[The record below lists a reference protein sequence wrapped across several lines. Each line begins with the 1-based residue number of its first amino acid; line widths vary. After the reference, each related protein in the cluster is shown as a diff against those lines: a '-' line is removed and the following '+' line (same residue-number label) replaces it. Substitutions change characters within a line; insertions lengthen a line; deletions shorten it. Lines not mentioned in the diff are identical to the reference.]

1 MYAYFDS
8 VHFYRLIME
17 KARESIKKETETET
31 DHKTNN
37 YVVNNKIK
45 VENGVSNYNVEFQ
58 ITFFFEQLIC
68 NIESN
73 AIQFED
79 IQDSRI
85 TLAEFKSLFLNYS
98 LDDLKECIQI
108 INDNN
113 DNKDESLDVS
123 FSFSNFRSF
132 CLKLERNV
140 LRKLLSCIYY
150 PTIRMEVAN
159 HLYKSKNY
167 ETYKSNE
174 IQVVRSSH

>member
-17 KARESIKKETETET
+17 KARESIKKETET

-68 NIESN
+68 NIESK
-73 AIQFED
+73 AIQFEY

-85 TLAEFKSLFLNYS
+85 TLTEFNTLFLNYS
-98 LDDLKECIQI
+98 LEELTECIQVI
-108 INDNN
+108 N
-113 DNKDESLDVS
+113 DNKDDSLDVS
-123 FSFSNFRSF
+123 FSFSQFRSF

-140 LRKLLSCIYY
+140 LHELLSCIYY
-150 PTIRMEVAN
+150 PTIRSEVAN

-174 IQVVRSSH
+174 IHVVQSGH